1 LKLGLTTSGESVEA
15 PGFPTLL
22 VTLIYVQALAQ
33 KAVVLSLCSFPVI
46 GRLLICSWFVSD
58 FVDEISGFV
67 LLFCLREEQVCCVGV
82 FRVRREAGGEG
93 VASYAGGISSC

>member
-1 LKLGLTTSGESVEA
+1 M
-15 PGFPTLL
+15 
-22 VTLIYVQALAQ
+22 
-33 KAVVLSLCSFPVI
+33 
-46 GRLLICSWFVSD
+46 SD

-67 LLFCLREEQVCCVGV
+67 LLFCLLEEQVYCVGV

>member
-1 LKLGLTTSGESVEA
+1 MLFCNPKLRPSVGAKVSGLVALFPCLLSEDFGSGV
-15 PGFPTLL
+15 
-22 VTLIYVQALAQ
+22 
-33 KAVVLSLCSFPVI
+33 SLC
-46 GRLLICSWFVSD
+46 RRD

-67 LLFCLREEQVCCVGV
+67 LLFCPREEQVYCLGV